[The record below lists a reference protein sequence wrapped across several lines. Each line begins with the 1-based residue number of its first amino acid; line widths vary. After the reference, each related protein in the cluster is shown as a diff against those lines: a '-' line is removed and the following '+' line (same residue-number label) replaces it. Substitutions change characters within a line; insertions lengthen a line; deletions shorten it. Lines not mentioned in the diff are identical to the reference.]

1 MFSKFLKCLAQIPFK
16 LKGQKKFVS
25 CEWLEHGIIFDHAN
39 IIRVCCEQSHE
50 GRGRYVLDDSFNG
63 LWLDIPKI
71 QEAKKRLRAQVRN
84 GEIPSSCKGCSFF
97 KEDYWDDEN
106 YFSNVLLTH
115 WVRCNTKCVY
125 CPAVRDKS
133 LNDDNHYN
141 IVPILEQLFESKLV
155 DSTTK
160 FSIAGGESTIY
171 PEFDKLLYY
180 LLDNEV
186 ENININTSG
195 VRYSA
200 SISEAISKYNVEVVI
215 SLDAG
220 NAWLHK
226 RIKETDTFNAVTN
239 SIKQYV
245 EAQPYGES
253 LVVVKYILLK
263 GLNDNNKEIL
273 DWFLLC
279 KKLGVTRFALDVDIA
294 WYREMENQ
302 VPDYVKDLIVF
313 AKNMAKVN
321 SVQLDLYDRADMIY
335 KAIQFDPKSH

>member
-1 MFSKFLKCLAQIPFK
+1 MFSKFFKYLAEIPFK
-16 LKGQKKFVS
+16 LKGKKKFVS

-39 IIRVCCEQSHE
+39 IVRVCCEQSHE

-63 LWLDIPKI
+63 LWLDIKKI
-71 QEAKKRLRAQVRN
+71 QQSKTTLRTQVRN
-84 GEIPSSCKGCSFF
+84 GEIPSSCKGCSFL
-97 KEDYWDDEN
+97 KEDYWDDDN

-133 LNDDNHYN
+133 LNDDKHYN
-141 IVPILEQLFESKLV
+141 IVPVLEQLFESKLI
-155 DSTTK
+155 DSTTN

-171 PEFDKLLYY
+171 PEFDKLLYF

-226 RIKETDTFNAVTN
+226 RIKETDTFNAVINT
-239 SIKQYV
+239 IKQYV

-279 KKLGVTRFALDVDIA
+279 KKLGVKRFALDVDIA
-294 WYREMENQ
+294 WYREMGNQ
-302 VPDYVKDLIVF
+302 IPDYVKDLILF
-313 AKNMAKVN
+313 AKNMAKIN

-335 KAIQFDPKSH
+335 KSIKIDHKSH